1 MPLTERRRGH
11 VMATVLICGNVFD
24 GAADTLRGRTEILI
38 QDGWITAMAESVA
51 RPSLAEVID
60 LTRLTIMPQPVL
72 PGLLPGRGESREL
85 YLLVQS
91 GIAAVRV
98 LQAAT
103 SSAAALMGRTDCGVL
118 APGKRANLIGVS
130 GNPFEDI
137 SVVGKPG
144 FVMVDGRIER
154 RPSRR
159 FMPGSVDQPERRSLD
174 RLALRMQDIG

>member
-1 MPLTERRRGH
+1 
-11 VMATVLICGNVFD
+11 MATVLICGNVFD
-24 GAADTLRGRTEILI
+24 GVADTLRDRTEILI
-38 QDGWITAMAESVA
+38 QDSWIVAMAESVI
-51 RPSLAEVID
+51 RPSLVEVID
-60 LTRLTIMPQPVL
+60 LTRLTIMPRPIMR
-72 PGLLPGRGESREL
+72 GLLPGREESREL

-103 SSAAALMGRTDCGVL
+103 SSAAVLMGRPDLGVL
-118 APGKRANLIGVS
+118 APGKRANMIGVF
-130 GNPFEDI
+130 GDPFEDI

-159 FMPGSVDQPERRSLD
+159 SVPGVNGQPERRSLD
-174 RLALRMQDIG
+174 RLVLKMQDLG